1 MFIQAKISIKM
12 KLNLQPKEIM
22 KSTKI
27 IFYTTMI
34 IAMIIGNLF
43 SAVIT
48 ILPADVVGFGSQKL
62 SILGYVAHCSFTPWS
77 TLISLA
83 LTGLGIFF
91 LVRLIKYL
99 KTNNISFVDL
109 MKMYAIAFGV
119 LVFVSTC
126 FPFVL
131 FLVGVYLLIYLI
143 NYFKPRF
150 KEKLVTE
157 ADTKN

>member
-1 MFIQAKISIKM
+1 M
-12 KLNLQPKEIM
+12 KFNLKLKEIM
-22 KSTKI
+22 KSAKI
-27 IFYTTMI
+27 ITYTTLI
-34 IAMIIGNLF
+34 ITMIIGNLF

-48 ILPADVVGFGSQKL
+48 LLPADVVGFGSQKH

-83 LTGLGIFF
+83 LTGLGVFF
-91 LVRLIKYL
+91 LVRLIRYL

-119 LVFVSTC
+119 FVFVSTC

-131 FLVGVYLLIYLI
+131 FLVGIYLLIPLI
-143 NYFKPRF
+143 NYLKPKF
-150 KEKLVTE
+150 EEKWVTE
-157 ADTKN
+157 AEANN